1 MKDTCYLVVSADGVE
16 KMNLAQKPDL
26 KSGQRGFL
34 VEIEVPD
41 RFFDQAFPK
50 VSISVD
56 ESQLIEPEAD
66 VQVQESKAWMIEK
79 IEDLLVSEVSD
90 EEREALMDRLDQRM
104 PYLGDAVA
112 TGDFDELSY
121 SQLATILEEMQH
133 FDL

>member
-16 KMNLAQKPDL
+16 KMNLVQKPDL

-56 ESQLIEPEAD
+56 ESQLIEPDAD
-66 VQVQESKAWMIEK
+66 VQVQESEAWMVEK
-79 IEDLLVSEVSD
+79 IEDAIEEMDLDTYESFLDQVDYKSPLLATAL
-90 EEREALMDRLDQRM
+90 EER
-104 PYLGDAVA
+104 
-112 TGDFDELSY
+112 DFDQMSY
-121 SQLATILEEMQH
+121 GQLATILEVLQH

>member
-16 KMNLAQKPDL
+16 KMNLVQKPDL

-56 ESQLIEPEAD
+56 ESQLIEPDAD
-66 VQVQESKAWMIEK
+66 VQVQESRAWMIQK
-79 IEDLLVSEVSD
+79 IEEAIEEMDLDTYEDFHDQVDYKSPLLATAL
-90 EEREALMDRLDQRM
+90 EEE
-104 PYLGDAVA
+104 
-112 TGDFDELSY
+112 DFDQMSY
-121 SQLATILEEMQH
+121 SQLATILEVLQH